1 MVEDDPALARMYN
14 LKLVDEGFRV
24 RIATDGPG
32 GLAAAL
38 HQPPDVLLLDI
49 RLPGFDGY
57 ELLARLRQ
65 APQGARVTVIV
76 LSNYGELD
84 VIHHGVAMGVAEHL
98 VKSQTTPSALAAAIR
113 RHLAETVPPR

>member
-1 MVEDDPALARMYN
+1 MPAKPPAGNRAPAVT
-14 LKLVDEGFRV
+14 LK
-24 RIATDGPG
+24 
-32 GLAAAL
+32 
-38 HQPPDVLLLDI
+38 VLTTA
-49 RLPGFDGY
+49 GFDGY

-113 RHLAETVPPR
+113 RHLTQTVPPT